1 MFSGQQKG
9 RIETGEMPTIGRT
22 KEDSPEKGRKPARN
36 LMIFKSLVLSA
47 LVAIIFYGMLN
58 QGLYSAEWWLLA
70 AAIILGLFVV
80 SLFVVGYFE
89 GVPRIVWVLVG
100 LLAVLVAVKG
110 LSLAWSIGQAETI
123 RELLRSSMYFVA
135 FTLAAASLS
144 SRRLVGPFIDG
155 LNIVA
160 GAVAGYGVLQSTN
173 PAEYSSNAFNDV
185 GVGSTLEYP
194 NTVAV
199 VLGMGT
205 VLGLGRM
212 TQLKN
217 PFARGLYAALI
228 LIFAVVLYLT
238 FSRWGMLALGVGL
251 VALFAVGGRR
261 LQMFT
266 NLLLVFGPLAWLVW
280 KVQGLRTFFEPV
292 SEESLRAADGSAFRT
307 YLVIAVLVTFLLQAL
322 YAVLIERYELA
333 SAPHRALGA
342 AALVA
347 VIAGAGVLGF
357 VLLGERQGSDEI
369 ARVFSRGAK
378 ETGDMRD
385 GFAFLSSDYRMKYW
399 RVAWD
404 EWKEHPL
411 TGTGAGTFVYTW
423 QENRPGFEVTKQV
436 HNVYLEQGT
445 ETGVF
450 AFLALAGFALALAVY
465 LLRASIRADGQRKL
479 LLSSL
484 AAAAIIYLV
493 SSAFE
498 WHWYIPPSTI
508 FFFALAGVAARFA
521 SLGET
526 EGRRGRDLDRK
537 TTTEQPARGDLFGR
551 QA

>member
-1 MFSGQQKG
+1 MFSGKQKG
-9 RIETGEMPTIGRT
+9 RIETGEMPTLGWA
-22 KEDSPEKGRKPARN
+22 KEHSPEKGHKPARN

-47 LVAIIFYGMLN
+47 LVAITFYEMLD
-58 QGLYSAEWWLLA
+58 QGLYSAQRWLSA
-70 AAIILGLFVV
+70 AAIILALFVV
-80 SLFVVGYFE
+80 ALFVDDYFA

-100 LLAVLVAVKG
+100 LLTVLVAVKG

-123 RELLRSSMYFVA
+123 RELLRCSTYLVV
-135 FTLAAASLS
+135 FTLTAASLS

-160 GAVAGYGVLQSTN
+160 GAVAGYGVLQRTN
-173 PAEYSSNAFNDV
+173 PAEYSSNASYDV
-185 GVGSTLEYP
+185 GVGSTLGYP

-199 VLGMGT
+199 VLGIGI

-212 TQLKN
+212 TQLRN
-217 PFARGLYAALI
+217 PFSRGLYAALI
-228 LIFAVVLYLT
+228 LIFGVVLYLT
-238 FSRWGMLALGVGL
+238 FSPGGMLVLGVGL

-280 KVQGLRTFFEPV
+280 KVQGLRTFFDPV
-292 SEESLRAADGSAFRT
+292 SEESLRVADGSAFRT
-307 YLVIAVLVTFLLQAL
+307 YLVIAVLAAFLLQVL
-322 YAVLIERYELA
+322 YAVLVERYELA
-333 SAPHRALGA
+333 PAPRRTLGA
-342 AALVA
+342 AVLVA
-347 VIAGAGVLGF
+347 VIAGAGALGF
-357 VLLGERQGSDEI
+357 VLLGEWQGSDEL
-369 ARVFSRGAK
+369 ARVFSRGA
-378 ETGDMRD
+378 EERGEMRD
-385 GFAFLSSDYRMKYW
+385 GFASLSSDYRIKYW

-404 EWKEHPL
+404 EWKEHPI

-508 FFFALAGVAARFA
+508 FFFALAGVAVRFA
-521 SLGET
+521 SPREP
-526 EGRRGRDLDRK
+526 EGRRGHDLDRK
-537 TTTEQPARGDLFGR
+537 IATEQPARGGLFRG

>member
-80 SLFVVGYFE
+80 SLFVVGYFG

-123 RELLRSSMYFVA
+123 RELLRSSMYLVA

-173 PAEYSSNAFNDV
+173 PAEYSSNASNDV
-185 GVGSTLEYP
+185 GVGSTLEYT

-228 LIFAVVLYLT
+228 LICAVVLYLT

-280 KVQGLRTFFEPV
+280 KVQGLSTFFEPV
-292 SEESLRAADGSAFRT
+292 SEESLRAADGSTFRT
-307 YLVIAVLVTFLLQAL
+307 YLVIAVLATFLLQAL

-333 SAPHRALGA
+333 PAPHRALGA
-342 AALVA
+342 TALVA

-498 WHWYIPPSTI
+498 WHWYIPSSTI
-508 FFFALAGVAARFA
+508 FFFALAGVAVRFA

-537 TTTEQPARGDLFGR
+537 TATEQPARGDLFGR